1 MNQFKSAWQFAF
13 QHWQFLAVMAFPVFL
28 FEVMTAYYLS
38 SASILLESGNIDDLT
53 EYFTANALPITL
65 LAFISIILSMSFI
78 GGIYVAFNAITINK
92 AMKPF
97 DALFIGF
104 RKFFPILGAS
114 ILCNIAIFFGFF
126 MLILPAF
133 YIAGRLGLTISY
145 LMLENK
151 SVSESISA
159 SWEATDEHGT
169 ILFVL
174 TLTFFILASVS
185 GLVVVGAFPDLS
197 LLQNILAGMVE
208 YIFIFPL
215 SYVYFSLYKS
225 LKSSEETNV

>member
-13 QHWQFLAVMAFPVFL
+13 QHWQFLAVLAFPVFL
-28 FEVMTAYYLS
+28 FEVMSAYYLG
-38 SASILLESGNIDDLT
+38 SAFTLLEGGNIDDIT
-53 EYFTANALPITL
+53 EYFNSNSLPIFFL
-65 LAFISIILSMSFI
+65 SLISVILSMSFI
-78 GGIYVAFNAITINK
+78 GGIYVAFNALTDNSK
-92 AMKPF
+92 MKPF
-97 DALFIGF
+97 DALLIGF
-104 RKFFPILGAS
+104 KKLFPILGAS

-133 YIAGRLGLTISY
+133 YLAGRLGLTISY

-151 SVSESISA
+151 TVSESISS

-169 ILFVL
+169 ILFIL

-185 GLVVVGAFPDLS
+185 GLIVVGLFPDGGII
-197 LLQNILAGMVE
+197 QPVLAGVVE
-208 YIFIFPL
+208 YVFVFPL

-225 LKSSEETNV
+225 IEATEDSNV

>member
-92 AMKPF
+92 AMNCLLYTSPSPR
-97 DALFIGF
+97 D
-104 RKFFPILGAS
+104 RQ
-114 ILCNIAIFFGFF
+114 
-126 MLILPAF
+126 
-133 YIAGRLGLTISY
+133 
-145 LMLENK
+145 K
-151 SVSESISA
+151 SRMPSSA
-159 SWEATDEHGT
+159 
-169 ILFVL
+169 
-174 TLTFFILASVS
+174 
-185 GLVVVGAFPDLS
+185 
-197 LLQNILAGMVE
+197 
-208 YIFIFPL
+208 
-215 SYVYFSLYKS
+215 
-225 LKSSEETNV
+225 